1 MFPCITKETHHAP
14 ALQRDPG
21 SESGAQKTMLSH
33 LGAPKLGVGWLVGEQ
48 PISVFATPKKNQI
61 ASKWP
66 KEPLHFPDQPFWTTS
81 RLSGKLIILCF
92 VSFKEFGSPKKLVGF
107 YFRLSWKWAAS
118 FLNLRVYYSVAELVG
133 ILQQQ
138 RYRKSEIFPSRNIKD
153 TPTAKIP
160 KIWNIKDTLARAL
173 LFLPSI

>member
-33 LGAPKLGVGWLVGEQ
+33 LGGWFIGWW
-48 PISVFATPKKNQI
+48 PISVFAKPPQKRTKI

-66 KEPLHFPDQPFWTTS
+66 KEPLHFPDQPFWTTF
-81 RLSGKLIILCF
+81 RWSGKLIILCF

-118 FLNLRVYYSVAELVG
+118 FLNLRVYYSVAELAG

>member
-33 LGAPKLGVGWLVGEQ
+33 LGGCLIGWWTTHFSFCNPQ
-48 PISVFATPKKNQI
+48 KRTKI

-66 KEPLHFPDQPFWTTS
+66 KEPLHFLDQSFWTTS

-118 FLNLRVYYSVAELVG
+118 FLNLRVYYSVAELAG

-160 KIWNIKDTLARAL
+160 KLWNIKDTLARAL